1 MNTISFERFAGLCAI
16 VVGLSGLAYAIAFV
30 TLLSDA
36 TKAADALSNA
46 LLIFAGLLSIAVLTA
61 VYGRL
66 RDTDE
71 GFALLALILGVTG
84 AAGSIAHGGHELAKI
99 INPPD
104 LDPSLPN
111 PTDPRGLF
119 TFGLT
124 ALAGF
129 VVAMLILR
137 GAALPRGLAY
147 VGIAS
152 GVLLLLVYFGRLI
165 VLDPKEPWVLASAV
179 LVGFVLNPIW
189 YLWVGLTFWR
199 SERVAGRAGPA
210 RPVSA

>member
-1 MNTISFERFAGLCAI
+1 MNTISFERFAGVCAV

-36 TKAADALSNA
+36 TKTADALSNA
-46 LLIFAGLLSIAVLTA
+46 LLMFAGLLSIAVLVA

-66 RDTDE
+66 RQTDE

-99 INPPD
+99 VNTPPF
-104 LDPSLPN
+104 DPGLPN
-111 PTDPRGLF
+111 ATDPRGLF

-129 VVAMLILR
+129 VVAGLILR
-137 GAALPRGLAY
+137 GAALPRGVAY

-152 GVLLLLVYFGRLI
+152 GLLLLVVYFGRLI
-165 VLDPKEPWVLASAV
+165 VLDPKEPWLLASAV
-179 LVGFVLNPIW
+179 AVGFVLNPIW
-189 YLWVGLTFWR
+189 YVWVGLTFWR
-199 SERVAGRAGPA
+199 GERLPRYASAGPA
-210 RPVSA
+210 AT